1 MAKLIITTKI
11 VSDNGEEI
19 VQTRSYESDVPEFD
33 DFTGPETFWE
43 TFRELEEP
51 AIELRNKSTEETL
64 EAYVSELSKKKP
76 KKQPKKKT

>member
-11 VSDNGEEI
+11 VSEDGEEI
-19 VQTRSYESDVPEFD
+19 VQTKSYESEVPDFD

-51 AIELRNKSTEETL
+51 TLKLRNKSAEETL